1 MNNLNYL
8 VINSKYRQNNQSSTD
23 FTIQLYKPIII
34 KKYIKLIFSSIP
46 ESSYQ
51 INENNQKFKIVFSD
65 STTKQFN
72 VPIGNYNTTSLAN
85 IIKTNVNYDSFNI
98 IFDTSINKFIFSSAT
113 KDFTI
118 YSVPYSINYIL
129 GFDMNKNYSSTLL
142 VLYGANVLNFIEP
155 SMFYICINNLYNPN
169 IITNNNYNI
178 SYIVPVTASKDDVN
192 YFNSNVYENII
203 YCENVK
209 LTNLKIKIITDDGQ
223 DYQNQNLDTQYV
235 FEFF

>member
-72 VPIGNYNTTSLAN
+72 VPIGNYNTTSLA
-85 IIKTNVNYDSFNI
+85 
-98 IFDTSINKFIFSSAT
+98 
-113 KDFTI
+113 
-118 YSVPYSINYIL
+118 
-129 GFDMNKNYSSTLL
+129 
-142 VLYGANVLNFIEP
+142 
-155 SMFYICINNLYNPN
+155 C
-169 IITNNNYNI
+169 
-178 SYIVPVTASKDDVN
+178 
-192 YFNSNVYENII
+192 
-203 YCENVK
+203 
-209 LTNLKIKIITDDGQ
+209 
-223 DYQNQNLDTQYV
+223 
-235 FEFF
+235 